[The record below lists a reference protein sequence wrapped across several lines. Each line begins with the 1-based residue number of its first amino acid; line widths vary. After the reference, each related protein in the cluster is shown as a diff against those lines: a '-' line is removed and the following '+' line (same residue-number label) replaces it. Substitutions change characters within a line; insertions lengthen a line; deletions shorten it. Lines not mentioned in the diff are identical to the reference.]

1 MSGETMTRQQL
12 ETIIDRQLAA
22 FGATWSDSD
31 YPDSRGAHRRAI
43 LAAID
48 DWAASQVTPVEI
60 ILLQP
65 TLVIGPSRTIQRL
78 RSLLAKALDTTTG
91 GTR

>member
-1 MSGETMTRQQL
+1 MTMTRQQL

-22 FGATWSDSD
+22 FGATWADSD
-31 YPDSRGAHRRAI
+31 YPDSRAAHRRAI

-48 DWAASQVTPVEI
+48 DWAASQPAAPPAIITVRRTLTPKA
-60 ILLQP
+60 L
-65 TLVIGPSRTIQRL
+65 RRL
-78 RSLLAKALDTTTG
+78 RAQLAKALDTTTG